1 LRAADFRVPP
11 PTWFAAVGA
20 ACAFVLCV
28 WSLRQRRRAIA
39 CAGVA
44 VLAIS
49 ALALTVV
56 PRKLQ
61 RTPGVLEITAIDV
74 GQADST
80 LVVTPEGKTVL
91 VDAAGSL
98 GPSHS
103 EFDFGEDVIAP
114 YLWSRGITRLDA
126 VMATHA
132 HSDHIGGMAGI
143 ISTFRPREFWVGPNA
158 LTAAYTRLL
167 RHASANDVAIIRR
180 SAGDSFSFGGATFDV
195 LSPPRDWQLAARP
208 RNNDSMVLKIRYR
221 NSAALLPADAE
232 KKIERILLQS
242 VPRAQLLKV
251 AHNGSLTSSTPE
263 FLDAVH
269 PQFALISVG
278 YRNSFRHP
286 RQEVLDRLAERR
298 IVTYRTDNLGAI
310 SFFLDG
316 ERVRP
321 VLPLRSPR

>member
-1 LRAADFRVPP
+1 M
-11 PTWFAAVGA
+11 
-20 ACAFVLCV
+20 
-28 WSLRQRRRAIA
+28 
-39 CAGVA
+39 
-44 VLAIS
+44 
-49 ALALTVV
+49 
-56 PRKLQ
+56 
-61 RTPGVLEITAIDV
+61 VLE
-74 GQADST
+74 
-80 LVVTPEGKTVL
+80 
-91 VDAAGSL
+91 
-98 GPSHS
+98 
-103 EFDFGEDVIAP
+103 
-114 YLWSRGITRLDA
+114 
-126 VMATHA
+126 
-132 HSDHIGGMAGI
+132 
-143 ISTFRPREFWVGPNA
+143 
-158 LTAAYTRLL
+158 
-167 RHASANDVAIIRR
+167 
-180 SAGDSFSFGGATFDV
+180 
-195 LSPPRDWQLAARP
+195 
-208 RNNDSMVLKIRYR
+208 IRYR